1 MNLAALRSRVRALRR
16 KLVLARAQVIL
27 YRMAEEECLE
37 WARAQDQGK
46 TPPEPHDFVQ
56 RVVKAGFRLPSFI
69 GRDQLLQPM
78 PSQGP
83 TPRHRSTLQN
93 PDSLGPR
100 LPPAILTRSIPF
112 ALSPVEGPPPVRPEL
127 VEGPPRGNHVLV
139 TAIPELSFR
148 AERGI

>member
-56 RVVKAGFRLPSFI
+56 RVVKAGSGCRPSPASSATSADAAP
-69 GRDQLLQPM
+69 RTNP
-78 PSQGP
+78 P
-83 TPRHRSTLQN
+83 TPFSSTK
-93 PDSLGPR
+93 P
-100 LPPAILTRSIPF
+100 
-112 ALSPVEGPPPVRPEL
+112 
-127 VEGPPRGNHVLV
+127 
-139 TAIPELSFR
+139 
-148 AERGI
+148 